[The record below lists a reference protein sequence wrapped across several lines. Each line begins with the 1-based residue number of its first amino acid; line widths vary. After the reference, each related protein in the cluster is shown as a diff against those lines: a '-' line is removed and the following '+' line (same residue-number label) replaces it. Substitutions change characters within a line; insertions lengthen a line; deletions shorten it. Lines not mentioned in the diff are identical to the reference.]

1 MYRDSSNQSEFLDF
15 YLPFGGR
22 LRAENR
28 WARLSELIPWDKFE
42 TLYQKRLA
50 PGNLGSPALSL
61 RIALGSLIIKECL
74 GTSDEETA
82 EQIRE
87 NPYLQYFLGYREYLQ
102 DAPFDPSMFVHFRK
116 RLEAEVICEIN
127 EEIVKAGLEMK
138 RLQVKARRKGKKRAL
153 VSPDSG
159 NISGSG
165 PSGQQ
170 ESEQK
175 SNRGKLMLDATC
187 APADISYPTDLNLLN
202 EAREKAEKI
211 IDTFHKPDTGQ
222 RKKPRTYRLLARTAY
237 LAAAKQRR
245 PGGRKLR
252 KAIGQ
257 QLGYVKRDLGHIDFY
272 LSEDTKRLSLLSKKS
287 YKDLLVI
294 RQLYVQQHQMHSR
307 GEHRVSDRIVSI
319 SQPHVRPIVRGKAG
333 KPTEFGA
340 KLSISV
346 VNGFTYL
353 DKISWDAYNEGIDL
367 KEHVERYRS
376 RFGCYPESLHV
387 DKIYRTRQNLRYCKE
402 HHIRINGPALGRPR
416 TETAANS
423 EELKTAR
430 KQARR
435 DELIRNAVESA
446 FGRGKRR
453 YGLGRIMGK
462 LSATSKSMIAICF
475 LTMNL
480 VALSKV
486 AAILYDILCA
496 LSDYRDKAVALIK
509 FLVCKI
515 ENSYNLTTA

>member
-1 MYRDSSNQSEFLDF
+1 M
-15 YLPFGGR
+15 
-22 LRAENR
+22 
-28 WARLSELIPWDKFE
+28 
-42 TLYQKRLA
+42 
-50 PGNLGSPALSL
+50 GSPALSL

-74 GTSDEETA
+74 GTSDEETV

-138 RLQVKARRKGKKRAL
+138 RLQAEAKLKGKKRTP
-153 VSPDSG
+153 VSQNSG
-159 NISGSG
+159 NVGGSG
-165 PSGQQ
+165 PSAQH

-187 APADISYPTDLNLLN
+187 APADIRYPTDLNLLN
-202 EAREKAEKI
+202 EAREKAEKV
-211 IDTFHKPDTGQ
+211 IDTFHKPDTGKG
-222 RKKPRTYRLLARTAY
+222 KKPRTYRHLARKAY
-237 LAAAKQRR
+237 LVAAKRRR
-245 PGGRKLR
+245 PGGLKLR

-257 QLGYVKRDLGHIDFY
+257 QLRYVKRDLGHIDCY
-272 LSEDTKRLSLLSKKS
+272 LEEDAKRLSLLSKKS

-294 RQLYVQQHQMHSR
+294 RELYAQQHQMHSR
-307 GEHRVSDRIVSI
+307 GEHRVLDRIVSI

-333 KPTEFGA
+333 RPTEFGA

-353 DKISWDAYNEGIDL
+353 EKVSWDAYNEGCDL
-367 KEHVERYRS
+367 KKHVERYRS
-376 RFGCYPESLHV
+376 RFGYYPESLHV
-387 DKIYRTRQNLRYCKE
+387 DKIYRTRENLRYCKE
-402 HHIRINGPALGRPR
+402 HHIRISGPALGRPPK
-416 TETAANS
+416 ETAANR
-423 EELKTAR
+423 EKLKTAR

-435 DELIRNAVESA
+435 DELIRNCVESV

-462 LSATSKSMIAICF
+462 LSLTSKSMIAICF

-486 AAILYDILCA
+486 AAIGHGILCA

-515 ENSYNLTTA
+515 ENSYNLTAA